1 MPNIRACSSAP
12 CNPILTLLTTSEYAV
27 GPRPLLNI
35 HWNRH
40 VEGRAS
46 NRSTKVK
53 VVSAG
58 IRNEYRSALRITG
71 EVSMGDSG
79 GERTYAGH
87 GTRPVGLVESRKQ
100 AFQSAQRTQTGGF
113 SGRPSSSLFEG
124 QGQRTW
130 VPGVPGSEST
140 VTYGQLSM
148 LRIAMSACSEV

>member
-1 MPNIRACSSAP
+1 MPNIRARSSAP

-58 IRNEYRSALRITG
+58 IRNEYRSALRIAG

-87 GTRPVGLVESRKQ
+87 GTRPARPGRKQ
-100 AFQSAQRTQTGGF
+100 EAGFSFCAMDTNGGF
-113 SGRPSSSLFEG
+113 SGRPNSSLFEG
-124 QGQRTW
+124 HGQRTV
-130 VPGVPGSEST
+130 VPGVPGPEST
-140 VTYGQLSM
+140 VGFAQRAIL
-148 LRIAMSACSEV
+148 LIALSACSEV

>member
-1 MPNIRACSSAP
+1 MPNIRARSSAP

-87 GTRPVGLVESRKQ
+87 GTRPARPGRKQ
-100 AFQSAQRTQTGGF
+100 EAGF
-113 SGRPSSSLFEG
+113 SFCATDTNEGVLRQAQFESV
-124 QGQRTW
+124 R
-130 VPGVPGSEST
+130 GSGAAHS
-140 VTYGQLSM
+140 GS
-148 LRIAMSACSEV
+148 RRAWS